1 MAEFN
6 ENEEVTVQDT
16 ETPEEVGNETA
27 TAAEDGEVVEEGERD
42 DLDESLDAIKEEEDF
57 EDTQYDEENNY
68 IGDDPEVTDPTD
80 WATPE
85 FTPEGSDIPVTV
97 DLESVGE
104 SMIEEGNAIL
114 EVLGPSGNETFD
126 ELVLSN
132 DKSTV
137 SYPDPQDTSRI
148 VQEDSD
154 KGEWD
159 GLGFDSD
166 YTEERTYEGD
176 GTQVSNEDAG
186 DDLPA
191 GGDDLPTEGGEDDIE
206 GGDEEVEFTEDDY
219 EF

>member
-1 MAEFN
+1 MADLDETK
-6 ENEEVTVQDT
+6 ETTVEDA
-16 ETPEEVGNETA
+16 ETPEQGNEA
-27 TAAEDGEVVEEGERD
+27 PAAEDGDIVEEGERD

-57 EDTQYDEENNY
+57 EDTQYDDDNNY
-68 IGDDPEVTDPTD
+68 IGDDPEVTDPSD

-114 EVLGPSGNETFD
+114 DVLGPSGNDTFD
-126 ELVLSN
+126 ELVLSK

-191 GGDDLPTEGGEDDIE
+191 GDDTPIGGDDDVE